1 MDLKQEEERLRILKS
16 LIREEQESLDLKRI
30 VWTELGVVGEF
41 KIYKVYD
48 YNHEE
53 LNELLYNVGLLPLVT
68 FIKNNV
74 LSEMELGALAN
85 IPSQRKRYLRFT
97 PSNLF
102 KKTENIPLFKFKVD
116 EISLFDKVAMWKESN
131 NRFVQLNNIWQSEK
145 LRAVVSL
152 ELETS
157 KRFTFEFGTFSLLES
172 PLNYRTDNV
181 LELFNEKTIFKC
193 ARINLDSLD
202 EIRAKGFIKKQELNG
217 IRRVVD
223 VQKRYILMTIQKE
236 KAMRDYF
243 YSRIRE
249 WQGLS

>member
-1 MDLKQEEERLRILKS
+1 MELKQEEERLRILKI

-30 VWTELGVVGEF
+30 VWTVLGVVGEF

-53 LNELLYNVGLLPLVT
+53 LNALLYNVGLLPLVT
-68 FIKNNV
+68 FIKSNV
-74 LSEMELGALAN
+74 LSEVELGRLAN

-97 PSNLF
+97 PSIPF
-102 KKTENIPLFKFKVD
+102 KKLENIPLFKINVD
-116 EISLFDKVAMWKESN
+116 ELSLLDKVAMWKESN
-131 NRFVQLNNIWQSEK
+131 NRFVQLNTIWQREK
-145 LRAVVSL
+145 LKAVVSS

-157 KRFTFEFGTFSLLES
+157 KRYTFEFGTFSLLEN
-172 PLNYRTDNV
+172 PIKYRTDKV
-181 LELFNEKTIFKC
+181 LELINEKTIFKC
-193 ARINLDSLD
+193 ARVNLDTMD

-243 YSRIRE
+243 YSRIRK
-249 WQGLS
+249 WHA